1 MGKSTGV
8 SSLSGVLECAI
19 SKGVLNPRFKRIEEE
34 SKGGQAK
41 EKR

>member
-8 SSLSGVLECAI
+8 SSLECTI
-19 SKGVLNPRFKRIEEE
+19 SKGVLNPRFKMKEEE